1 MSRNNRIK
9 SNRKKTAIG
18 MASFYLF
25 SLALVL
31 VFAGVAASEEHG
43 NDQAK
48 KNILENFS
56 ICDGDLKTVKDGF
69 GENVSLCMPIE
80 RIVSPWCTNNE
91 LLKAIGASDK
101 IVAVDSGMTGVS
113 TDLFPE
119 FKDLPDC
126 GSWVEPDF
134 ETILSLKP
142 DLYIPWTQIPT
153 RLSVNTTGASL
164 YGIQRKRFLEEQ
176 LPGVSI
182 LCIDNNEYLGWENFL
197 NETRMLGE
205 VLDRQE
211 KANEFIDFYTDCM
224 APIIEGTKSLSENE
238 KPRVWI
244 TSLFSTG
251 GKVTTQPRAYPMFE
265 PVDLAGGDN
274 IASELPGD
282 GRQVDIEWIIKQ
294 NPEYIFIQI
303 WAAGNK
309 KSPYDQDYPISI
321 AKEQVGEILK
331 MPQLA
336 QVDAV
341 KNKRVYVI
349 QYSHFTKGPSRAIAT
364 AYLAKL
370 LHPESF
376 TSLDPIKMHQEYVD
390 RFLKINFNVTENS
403 ANFIYPYLEVL

>member
-18 MASFYLF
+18 MAVFYLF
-25 SLALVL
+25 FMALVL
-31 VFAGVAASEEHG
+31 LFAGVAASEEHG
-43 NDQAK
+43 NDQTK
-48 KNILENFS
+48 KNIMADFS

-91 LLKAIGASDK
+91 LLKVIGASDK

-134 ETILSLKP
+134 ETILSLKS
-142 DLYIPWTQIPT
+142 DLYIPWTQIPS

-211 KANEFIDFYTDCM
+211 KANEFVDFYTECM
-224 APIIEGTKSLSENE
+224 APIIKGTKSLSENE

-294 NPEYIFIQI
+294 NPEYIIIQI

-309 KSPYDQDYPISI
+309 KSPYDSDYPLSI
-321 AKEQVGEILK
+321 AEEQVEEILK

-370 LHPESF
+370 LHPDLF
-376 TSLDPIKMHQEYVD
+376 VSLDPIKMHQEYVD
-390 RFLKINFNVTENS
+390 RFLKINFNVTENR
-403 ANFIYPYLEVL
+403 ANFIYPYLEVP

>member
-1 MSRNNRIK
+1 
-9 SNRKKTAIG
+9 
-18 MASFYLF
+18 
-25 SLALVL
+25 
-31 VFAGVAASEEHG
+31 
-43 NDQAK
+43 
-48 KNILENFS
+48 
-56 ICDGDLKTVKDGF
+56 
-69 GENVSLCMPIE
+69 MPIE

-101 IVAVDSGMTGVS
+101 IVAVDSGMTGIS
-113 TDLFPE
+113 TALFPE

-142 DLYIPWTQIPT
+142 DLYIPWTQIPA

-182 LCIDNNEYLGWENFL
+182 LCIDNNEYLGWKKFL

-224 APIIEGTKSLSENE
+224 APVIEGTKSLSENE

-309 KSPYDQDYPISI
+309 KSPYDPDYPLSI
-321 AKEQVGEILK
+321 AKEQVEEILK

-349 QYSHFTKGPSRAIAT
+349 QYSHFTKGPSRAIAI

-370 LHPESF
+370 LHPDLF
-376 TSLDPIKMHQEYVD
+376 VSLDPIKIHQEYVD